1 MSLKIIF
8 MGTPEFAVPILKSI
22 YESENK
28 LLSVYTQPA
37 KKKARGQKIIPS
49 PIQEF
54 SEKKNIPFRCPEIL
68 NNDKEYNYLKEL
80 NPNIVVVV
88 AYGKIIPK
96 RFLELPETSFINIHA
111 SLLPKWRGAAPIQ
124 RAIMNMDQETGISI
138 MKIANELDAGPIMQ
152 YFKIKITNNCNY
164 ENLSRKISNLASSKI
179 NEILRILE
187 KGSVIFTPQ
196 DHSKATYAK
205 KIKKSEAKINWNDEA
220 KQVIAK
226 INAFHPN
233 PGAWFE
239 YSGSRIKIIEAK
251 EVNGYGEPGE
261 IIDKNLTVAC
271 SSNAIEIVK
280 LKKEGKKILSVS
292 DFLRGCNIKIG
303 TLLNDS

>member
-1 MSLKIIF
+1 MK
-8 MGTPEFAVPILKSI
+8 
-22 YESENK
+22 
-28 LLSVYTQPA
+28 
-37 KKKARGQKIIPS
+37 
-49 PIQEF
+49 
-54 SEKKNIPFRCPEIL
+54 KKNIPFRCPEIL

-179 NEILRILE
+179 NEILQILE

-280 LKKEGKKILSVS
+280 LKKEGKKILSAS